1 MPALNLILLG
11 PPGAGKG
18 TQSERLV
25 KDFGLAYMA
34 TGNMLRDAVD
44 AGSDL
49 GLKAKSFME
58 SGALVP
64 DDLIIATIKQ
74 RLAQPDTEK
83 GFILDGFPRT
93 QVQAEALDSELVE
106 MGRSLTVALLVDVPE
121 EDVIKRLSGRRE
133 CVKNRSHIFNIYFD
147 PPKHEDR
154 CDLDGSRLEIRSD
167 DKPELVE
174 QRLRTYRENTM
185 PLIEHFEKQGIL
197 RRIDGARTTE
207 EVSDQIRA
215 TLATLKFEAEV

>member
-121 EDVIKRLSGRRE
+121 EDVIKRLSGRLFLPSERANVAPALFIYLLHRHFPIGSFPSTNFPSRTASVPRRNTYFISIAVVMSGYVSYVSAILE
-133 CVKNRSHIFNIYFD
+133 TIFFSGPFGLTTTRSASD
-147 PPKHEDR
+147 PF
-154 CDLDGSRLEIRSD
+154 
-167 DKPELVE
+167 
-174 QRLRTYRENTM
+174 
-185 PLIEHFEKQGIL
+185 LIVPFRG
-197 RRIDGARTTE
+197 
-207 EVSDQIRA
+207 
-215 TLATLKFEAEV
+215 

>member
-1 MPALNLILLG
+1 MSALNIILLG

-34 TGNMLRDAVD
+34 TGNMLRDAV
-44 AGSDL
+44 AEGSEL
-49 GLKAKSFME
+49 GQTAKSCMD

-64 DDLIIATIKQ
+64 DDVIIAMITE
-74 RLAQPDTEK
+74 RLARPDTEK

-93 QVQAEALDSELVE
+93 NVQAEALDAKLKEL
-106 MGRSLTVALLVDVPE
+106 GRSLTVALLIDVPE
-121 EDVIKRLSGRRE
+121 DDVIKRLSGRRE
-133 CVKNRSHIFNIYFD
+133 CVKNRHVFNVFFD
-147 PPKHEDR
+147 PPKHTDR
-154 CDLDGSRLEIRSD
+154 CDLDGSRLEIRAD
-167 DKPELVE
+167 DKPETVM
-174 QRLRTYRENTM
+174 QRLNTYRENTM
-185 PLIEHFEKQGIL
+185 PLIEYYERQSML
-197 RRIDGARTTE
+197 RRIDGSRTTD